1 MELREII
8 KILTKY
14 KVALAISVVIG
25 VLGGIA
31 FYISPKTYSASGSF
45 YIKRGADTLRFK
57 YFAYEGYYAQQT
69 GLSYTNTVM
78 ALFESLDI
86 RFEALNKLNLPT
98 DNTSLRRYS
107 RIIKA
112 KKVGPQIITLTVKGT
127 NTEELGRL
135 WDSVANTV
143 IEKNKQINITGDPLL
158 SISKISDAP
167 IVRQLY
173 RPLWL
178 CVLAGALLSP
188 FLVVLFV
195 TFKGYFKWK

>member
-1 MELREII
+1 MELREIA
-8 KILTKY
+8 KILIKY
-14 KVALAISVVIG
+14 KIALAISVVMG
-25 VLGGIA
+25 VMGGIA
-31 FYISPKTYSASGSF
+31 FFIAPKTYSATGSF

-69 GLSYTNTVM
+69 GLSYTNTVI

-98 DNTSLRRYS
+98 DNASLRKYS

-112 KKVGPQIITLTVKGT
+112 KKVGPQIVTLTVRGN

-158 SISKISDAP
+158 SISKLSDTP
-167 IVRQLY
+167 IVGEIY
-173 RPLWL
+173 KPLWL
-178 CVLAGALLSP
+178 CVLAGALLAP
-188 FLVVLFV
+188 FIVVLFV
-195 TFKGYFKWK
+195 AFKGYFKWK